1 MHNQFCLYF
10 HTLIK
15 MKNILWLC
23 SWYPN
28 EVDKFRGD
36 FVQRQAIA
44 ASQYCKIDVVHVMLC
59 NKDDASVK
67 SVNENLTESI
77 FYLKQ
82 KNKVFDYIRMSQLIL
97 KWIKNKKYDLLHVQ
111 VPMPIG
117 IIGLF
122 IQKQLQIPF
131 VVSEH
136 YGIYNEV
143 VTDNYKS
150 RNFLFKFLTKRIFQ
164 QSQKI
169 ITVSE
174 QLGKDIQRE
183 VLKKDFEMIPNVV
196 DTTLFHFQEK
206 KENAIFR
213 FIHVSNMLEVKNIEG
228 MLHAIKLLAEKRNDF
243 EFYFVG
249 AKPAEYL
256 ALAEKLNLNQV
267 IFFLD
272 EMPYHQVA
280 TEIHKA
286 DAGVLFSFSESQS
299 CVVLEWL
306 CAGLPVI
313 ASEVGGVTELITN
326 ENGILVESNNT
337 AQLAMAMNELIE
349 NKSNYHPIDIS
360 KKAIEKYSYESVGK
374 KINEIYKALIH

>member
-1 MHNQFCLYF
+1 
-10 HTLIK
+10 
-15 MKNILWLC
+15 
-23 SWYPN
+23 
-28 EVDKFRGD
+28 
-36 FVQRQAIA
+36 
-44 ASQYCKIDVVHVMLC
+44 MLC
-59 NKDDASVK
+59 DQDDASVK

-143 VTDNYKS
+143 VTDNYKT

-183 VLKKDFEMIPNVV
+183 VLQKDFEMIPNVV

-249 AKPAEYL
+249 AKPPEYI

-267 IFFLD
+267 IFFMD
-272 EMPYHQVA
+272 EMPYYQVA

-313 ASEVGGVTELITN
+313 ASKVGGVTELITN

-337 AQLAMAMNELIE
+337 AQLAMAMNEIGRA
-349 NKSNYHPIDIS
+349 H
-360 KKAIEKYSYESVGK
+360 V
-374 KINEIYKALIH
+374 

>member
-1 MHNQFCLYF
+1 L
-10 HTLIK
+10 
-15 MKNILWLC
+15 
-23 SWYPN
+23 
-28 EVDKFRGD
+28 
-36 FVQRQAIA
+36 
-44 ASQYCKIDVVHVMLC
+44 
-59 NKDDASVK
+59 
-67 SVNENLTESI
+67 
-77 FYLKQ
+77 
-82 KNKVFDYIRMSQLIL
+82 
-97 KWIKNKKYDLLHVQ
+97 
-111 VPMPIG
+111 
-117 IIGLF
+117 
-122 IQKQLQIPF
+122 
-131 VVSEH
+131 
-136 YGIYNEV
+136 
-143 VTDNYKS
+143 VTDNYKT

-183 VLKKDFEMIPNVV
+183 VLQKDFEMIPNVV

-249 AKPAEYL
+249 SKPAEYL

-267 IFFLD
+267 VFFMD